1 MTTFVVFVVC
11 SVRSST
17 ANCSGWTQNL
27 IRKHR
32 GNVKNYRDS
41 SLFSQEYA
49 KELFEA
55 QGNIIYKD
63 ISRKPKAPQ
72 DLISM
77 ASVLGK
83 LKTNLCYLCDENHA
97 MDTCA
102 IQWRTGKCLPVKKI
116 FWVLFS
122 TIVSKIQFFC
132 AGCYF
137 KNQPWLHRTART
149 SIYQRNAQEL
159 TNKRTAIKD
168 LFVFWTF
175 KRTSLDL
182 NWFYRSPGR

>member
-32 GNVKNYRDS
+32 GNVKDYRDS

-116 FWVLFS
+116 FLGVVFNHCLEDTIFLCGLLFQKPTMAS
-122 TIVSKIQFFC
+122 PNCKDQHLPKKRS
-132 AGCYF
+132 
-137 KNQPWLHRTART
+137 R
-149 SIYQRNAQEL
+149 
-159 TNKRTAIKD
+159 TNKQKNSYKRLVCFLDFQKD
-168 LFVFWTF
+168 FTWL
-175 KRTSLDL
+175 KLIL
-182 NWFYRSPGR
+182 